1 MSNYCF
7 ALSTLQSN
15 LHFDSYAQA
24 ADDLLED
31 MRLPIIRSGGN
42 WFNWVFKTIN
52 ISELASLT
60 QERAEKRAK
69 LGSRHLESSL

>member
-15 LHFDSYAQA
+15 VHFDSYAQA

-31 MRLPIIRSGGN
+31 MHLPIIRSGGN

-60 QERAEKRAK
+60 QERAEKRANVGK
-69 LGSRHLESSL
+69 